1 MNNEMNNG
9 LGPNTMPTP
18 EQSVQSVPTAPV
30 APTPVAAPVAPQPV
44 AQPVQPAAH
53 TATT

>member
-30 APTPVAAPVAPQPV
+30 APTPVAAPVAPQPAPLNPGV
-44 AQPVQPAAH
+44 E
-53 TATT
+53 TLDF